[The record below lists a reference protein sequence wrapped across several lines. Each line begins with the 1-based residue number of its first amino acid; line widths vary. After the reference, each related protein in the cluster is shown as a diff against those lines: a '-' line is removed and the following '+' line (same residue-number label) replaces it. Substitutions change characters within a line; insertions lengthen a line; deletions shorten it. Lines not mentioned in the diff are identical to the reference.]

1 MRKVKILTTGMYVP
15 DCVVTNDLLAQA
27 MDTSDEWITQRT
39 GIKER
44 RMVPDTYKMLLQLA
58 GAPDKEAYIQRLYE
72 SGVDGN
78 IDAEM
83 TTADLAFRATEVALQ
98 QASMKPQD
106 LDLIIQTSVVP
117 DYVFP
122 GVACVLASKLGL
134 TSIPT
139 FSLNQGCAG
148 FVYALSMAEQY
159 IKTGMYNTVL
169 VLGAELLSSIFQYS
183 NRGRDMSVL
192 FADGAG
198 AAILVPAADDEPSG
212 FLSHHLHTDG
222 TLLPKLYAELFG
234 TTTFPPGAKQRI
246 DLDRA
251 RPRMEGRA
259 VFAQAVRRF
268 REVIQECLEA
278 NKVSIDEVDHFL
290 FHQANVRILDSI
302 AESLNIPTTKI
313 PVNIHKYGNTSA
325 ASVPILLHET
335 LQEGRIKR
343 GDLCLLAAF
352 GTGFN
357 WGASL
362 LRW

>member
-1 MRKVKILTTGMYVP
+1 MRKAKILTTGMYVP

-44 RMVPDTYKMLLQLA
+44 RMVSDTYKMLQQLA
-58 GAPDKEAYIQRLYE
+58 RAPDKEAYLQTLYNT
-72 SGVDGN
+72 GVDGK

-83 TTADLAFRATEVALQ
+83 STADLALAATQDALK
-98 QASMKPQD
+98 QANMTPQD

-122 GVACVLASKLGL
+122 GVACVLAAKLGL
-134 TSIPT
+134 TSTPT

-148 FVYALSMAEQY
+148 FIYALSLADQY
-159 IKTGMYNTVL
+159 IKTGTYQTIL
-169 VLGAELLSSIFQYS
+169 VVGAELLSAIFQYS

-198 AAILVPAADDEPSG
+198 AVIVVPAADDEPSG
-212 FLSHHLHTDG
+212 ILSHHLHTDG
-222 TLLPKLYAELFG
+222 TLLGKLYAELFG
-234 TTTFPPGAKQRI
+234 TTTFPPMVKKKI
-246 DLDRA
+246 DDDRV

-259 VFAQAVRRF
+259 VFAQAIRRF
-268 REVIQECLEA
+268 REVIRECLET
-278 NKVSIDEVDHFL
+278 NKLSIDEVDHFL
-290 FHQANVRILDSI
+290 FHQANVRILDSL
-302 AESLNIPTTKI
+302 ADSLNIPTAKM

-325 ASVPILLHET
+325 ASVPILLHES